1 VKYLSLEL
9 EKLERRIAPGG
20 LPVTPPDI
28 IGLLSSHASGSKG
41 TNGSKSSHLSGS
53 HGTHGSKSTH
63 ASGSHGTHGS
73 KSSHHSI
80 GA

>member
-20 LPVTPPDI
+20 LPVCPPDVI
-28 IGLLSSHASGSKG
+28 GGLLSSHASGSKG
-41 TNGSKSSHLSGS
+41 TNGSKSSHMSGT
-53 HGTHGSKSTH
+53 HGTNGSKSTH

-73 KSSHHSI
+73 QASHQ
-80 GA
+80 AV